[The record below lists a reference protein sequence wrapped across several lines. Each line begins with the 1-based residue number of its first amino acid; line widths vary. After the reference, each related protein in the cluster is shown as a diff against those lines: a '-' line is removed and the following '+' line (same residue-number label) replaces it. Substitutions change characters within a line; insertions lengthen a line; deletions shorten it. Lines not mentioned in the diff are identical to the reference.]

1 MDPNFSALLG
11 QWTNFYEIAATG
23 AATFSG
29 LLFVGISINVDV
41 ISREEKRIL
50 RTGAQMIFDL
60 FLTVFFVDLLLLL
73 PDLSPLV
80 AAWIIAGGGVLG
92 LGLPAVELLR
102 RWRSPAPSALPT
114 QLVLPLLT
122 PVVLDLIL
130 IRQGV
135 AIGAGDTTA
144 LVLLPVVLVVILV
157 AALILSW
164 RLLIDVARVKPHLAA
179 QDRNADR
186 DRGTERQIRNL
197 VRELR
202 AQNRRLHETEH
213 SAPPPL
219 PRERAGRK

>member
-80 AAWIIAGGGVLG
+80 AAWIIAGGH
-92 LGLPAVELLR
+92 P
-102 RWRSPAPSALPT
+102 
-114 QLVLPLLT
+114 
-122 PVVLDLIL
+122 D
-130 IRQGV
+130 RQGGGIGKG
-135 AIGAGDTTA
+135 AI
-144 LVLLPVVLVVILV
+144 
-157 AALILSW
+157 
-164 RLLIDVARVKPHLAA
+164 
-179 QDRNADR
+179 DRF
-186 DRGTERQIRNL
+186 
-197 VRELR
+197 
-202 AQNRRLHETEH
+202 RRR
-213 SAPPPL
+213 PDQ
-219 PRERAGRK
+219 